1 MLLTKIVHVLILLL
15 LTRIFDKMKD
25 MSTKLTLTIEKEVI
39 QTAKEYAKEKGQ
51 SLSELVEN
59 YFKLITMNRREI
71 KPKELSPR
79 VQQLRG
85 IIKIKEEVDYKQ
97 ILSEELAKKYGL

>member
-1 MLLTKIVHVLILLL
+1 
-15 LTRIFDKMKD
+15 

-59 YFKLITMNRREI
+59 YFKLITINRREL

-79 VQQLRG
+79 IQRLRG
-85 IIKIKEEVDYKQ
+85 IIKTKEKLDYKQ
-97 ILSEELAKKYGL
+97 ILEEELAKKHGI

>member
-1 MLLTKIVHVLILLL
+1 MKKQKN
-15 LTRIFDKMKD
+15 TRIFEIKIT
-25 MSTKLTLTIEKEVI
+25 MSTKLTLTLEKEVI

-79 VQQLRG
+79 IQRLRG
-85 IIKIKEEVDYKQ
+85 IIKTKEELDYKQ
-97 ILSEELAKKYGL
+97 ILQEELEKKYGI

>member
-1 MLLTKIVHVLILLL
+1 
-15 LTRIFDKMKD
+15 MKD